1 MDVNRRGR
9 SDIYWNQFEGWGFYS
24 RKWRFKLRQTL
35 LRRSNFTDQ
44 KLWAVC
50 IPPIPNYGFCSHQRE
65 INYSLPFFIS
75 RLVPSITDNRLW
87 DKYINGI
94 DMTLMFDYKPGLF
107 DCKSESIKRHLT
119 WCFLQCMQY
128 FILFNVKNPNFVI
141 FGFWALY

>member
-9 SDIYWNQFEGWGFYS
+9 SDIYWNRIRRLGGGFYS

-44 KLWAVC
+44 KLWVVC
-50 IPPIPNYGFCSHQRE
+50 IPPIPNYGFLFTPTRNKLFS
-65 INYSLPFFIS
+65 PFLHFPS
-75 RLVPSITDNRLW
+75 RSEHRWW

-107 DCKSESIKRHLT
+107 DCKSESNQTTFNLMFSPMHAI
-119 WCFLQCMQY
+119 FYFVQC
-128 FILFNVKNPNFVI
+128 
-141 FGFWALY
+141 